1 MYRRSEKW
9 LGSPFSAD
17 TLASGG
23 IRASSG
29 TNASYRDGVTNRLGS
44 NFRENGMSPK
54 AQLNTSELAT
64 TAAIAGRLAASRRR
78 ARARSRVPTTKRIRA
93 AEEREENED

>member
-17 TLASGG
+17 TLASDG

-44 NFRENGMSPK
+44 NFRENGMAPK
-54 AQLNTSELAT
+54 AQLNTSGLAT
-64 TAAIAGRLAASRRR
+64 TAAITGRLADSRRR
-78 ARARSRVPTTKRIRA
+78 ARARIAVPATRGVRG
-93 AEEREENED
+93 AEDWEGNEN